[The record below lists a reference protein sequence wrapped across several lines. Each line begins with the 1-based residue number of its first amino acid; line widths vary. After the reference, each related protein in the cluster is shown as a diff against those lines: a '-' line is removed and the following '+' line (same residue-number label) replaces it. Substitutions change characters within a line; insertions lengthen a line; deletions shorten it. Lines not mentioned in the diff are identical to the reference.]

1 MNRLEEKHF
10 AFLTSG
16 LVCLVCAA
24 AWAQQTQEPSPS
36 AASAQAYSV
45 TPISQ
50 PQNVETIVGRKDK
63 IEVIDKNGKTT
74 KITGKDLAVLNR
86 SKETGRRPT
95 PAPAPEETRK
105 GPTEGTTPAQENAGA
120 TPAQEQNKEGGA
132 TTAPNKQVEAQP
144 PGKREKA
151 AQGASGETKEA
162 RLKAAEEKA
171 AKERAEAIKK
181 ANIEKLRKL
190 QWENAWFYDKKGNP
204 ISREDLDKRI
214 EKGNIA
220 DIQATDIYLRKWKME
235 SEKERNKGQEEG
247 ASSGAEMQEK

>member
-1 MNRLEEKHF
+1 MNCREEKHF

-50 PQNVETIVGRKDK
+50 PQRVETLVGRKDK
-63 IEVIDKNGKTT
+63 IEVIDKNGKASE
-74 KITGKDLAVLNR
+74 ITAKDLAVLNR
-86 SKETGRRPT
+86 SKETGRRST
-95 PAPAPEETRK
+95 PAPAPEKTRK
-105 GPTEGTTPAQENAGA
+105 GPTEGTTPTQENAGA

-162 RLKAAEEKA
+162 TLKAAEEKA

-181 ANIEKLRKL
+181 SNIESLRKL
-190 QWENAWFYDKKGNP
+190 EWENAWFYAKKGNP
-204 ISREDLDKRI
+204 ISREELDKRI
-214 EKGNIA
+214 EKGNVA

-247 ASSGAEMQEK
+247 ASSAAETQEK

>member
-10 AFLTSG
+10 AFLVSG
-16 LVCLVCAA
+16 LVCLVCAV
-24 AWAQQTQEPSPS
+24 AWAQQMQGPSSP

-50 PQNVETIVGRKDK
+50 PQKVETIVGRKDQ

-86 SKETGRRPT
+86 SKETGRRSA

-105 GPTEGTTPAQENAGA
+105 GPTEGTTPTQENAGA
-120 TPAQEQNKEGGA
+120 TPGQEQNKEGGA
-132 TTAPNKQVEAQP
+132 ATAPNKQVEAPP

-151 AQGASGETKEA
+151 AEGATGETKEA
-162 RLKAAEEKA
+162 GLKAAEEKA
-171 AKERAEAIKK
+171 AKERAEAIKTS
-181 ANIEKLRKL
+181 NIERLRKL
-190 QWENAWFYDKKGNP
+190 EWGNAWFYDKKGNP

-214 EKGNIA
+214 EKGNVA
-220 DIQATDIYLRKWKME
+220 DIQATDIYLQNWKTE
-235 SEKERNKGQEEG
+235 SEKPATGNQGEG
-247 ASSGAEMQEK
+247 ASPGTNMQEK